1 MAGEELFAVV
11 FVIGMFAGVFIV
23 YMGLRQRSQQIEMQ
37 HRERMAMIERG
48 QIPLSEPASVRHSV
62 ERQPVYHDVP
72 SNRAMSVGIIV
83 VGLGIALMT
92 IISIAG
98 ESPEV
103 GVGVGG
109 AIAVLGGAF
118 IVRSLLVRPETLTPR
133 QEYRQGTPLS
143 RQDAPPPP
151 PPLDDRNL

>member
-1 MAGEELFAVV
+1 MQGEELFALV
-11 FVIGMFAGVFIV
+11 FIFGMFAGVFIV
-23 YMGLRQRSQQIEMQ
+23 YMGLRQRSQQIEMV

-48 QIPLSEPASVRHSV
+48 QIPLSEPAHARTSGERH
-62 ERQPVYHDVP
+62 PVYHDAP

-98 ESPEV
+98 QSPES

-109 AIAVLGGAF
+109 AIAILGGAF
-118 IVRSLLVRPETLTPR
+118 IVRSLLVKPDTTSPR
-133 QEYRQGTPLS
+133 QEYRTTPLPT
-143 RQDAPPPP
+143 RVEPPPP
-151 PPLDDRNL
+151 PPNDDRHL

>member
-1 MAGEELFAVV
+1 MQGEELFATV
-11 FVIGMFAGVFIV
+11 FVLGMFAGVFIV

-48 QIPLSEPASVRHSV
+48 QIPLSEPTHTRPAAERHT
-62 ERQPVYHDVP
+62 VYHDVP

-118 IVRSLLVRPETLTPR
+118 IVRSLLVKPETVSPR
-133 QEYRQGTPLS
+133 QEYRA
-143 RQDAPPPP
+143 APPPLPTRVEP
-151 PPLDDRNL
+151 PSADDRQL

>member
-1 MAGEELFAVV
+1 MQGEELFATV
-11 FVIGMFAGVFIV
+11 FVLGMFAGVFIV

-48 QIPLSEPASVRHSV
+48 QIPLSEPTHGRAAAERH
-62 ERQPVYHDVP
+62 PVYHDVP
-72 SNRAMSVGIIV
+72 STRAMSVGIIV

-109 AIAVLGGAF
+109 AIAVLGAAF
-118 IVRSLLVRPETLTPR
+118 IVRSLLVRPDTPSPR
-133 QEYRQGTPLS
+133 QEYRAATPPLPT
-143 RQDAPPPP
+143 RMEPPPP
-151 PPLDDRNL
+151 DDRQL